1 MAVKTYK
8 AIGLM
13 SGSSLDGLDVAC
25 IDFKYDNGKIDWEIT
40 QAETFPYSEMWL
52 SRLINLRHQNAL
64 AFAKTH
70 TYYGHYLAESVNKFI
85 EKHKIEP
92 DFIASHGH
100 TIFHYPDENFTV
112 QIGDGAAIAAITGYP
127 VISNFR
133 AQDIAIGGEGAP
145 IAPIAD
151 KYLLP
156 GYDFY
161 LNLGGIDNISCN
173 INGRF
178 VAFDIGSANQTLN
191 AIAKGMNMDYDEDG
205 RIAKTG
211 ELIDPLFEKANANEY
226 FQEAYPKSL
235 DNRYV
240 QENIVPLFVDFEA
253 LWEDKMRT
261 ACEHIA
267 FQVANAISVV
277 VKKEDFKKAAY
288 RMIVTGGGALNSFL
302 VSCIR
307 KYCEGVEVVVPDRKI
322 IEFKEAALMALM
334 GLLRI
339 ENQMNTLHSVTGAR
353 HDTISGAFHQGY
365 KKKV

>member
-1 MAVKTYK
+1 MAIKTYK

-25 IDFKYDNGKIDWEIT
+25 VDFKYDDGKIDWEIM
-40 QAETFPYSEMWL
+40 QAETFPYSDMWL
-52 SRLINLRHQNAL
+52 SRLINLPLQNAL

-70 TYYGHYLAESVNKFI
+70 TYYGHYVGEMVNQFLQ
-85 EKHKIEP
+85 KHQIEP
-92 DFIASHGH
+92 DFIAAHGH
-100 TIFHYPDENFTV
+100 TVFHHPDQKFTV
-112 QIGDGAAIAAITGYP
+112 QIGDGAAIAAITGFP

-133 AQDIAIGGEGAP
+133 AQDIALGGEGAP

-191 AIAKGMNMDYDEDG
+191 AIAREMNMKFDEDG

-211 ELIDPLFEKANANEY
+211 ELVEPLFQKANDNDY
-226 FQEAYPKSL
+226 YKEAYPKSL
-235 DNRYV
+235 DNSYV
-240 QENIVPLFVDFEA
+240 RENIVPLFLDFEA

-267 FQVANAISVV
+267 FQIANAIAAVV
-277 VKKEDFKKAAY
+277 EKEDFKKEKY
-288 RMIVTGGGALNSFL
+288 KMIATGGGALNEFL
-302 VSCIR
+302 ISCIR
-307 KYCEGVEVVVPDRKI
+307 RYNENVEVVVPDRKV

-339 ENQMNTLHSVTGAR
+339 ENQTNTLHSVTGAR
-353 HDTISGAFHQGY
+353 RDTISGAIHQGI
-365 KKKV
+365 VGG

>member
-1 MAVKTYK
+1 MATKTYK

-13 SGSSLDGLDVAC
+13 SGSSMDGLDIAC
-25 IDFKYDNGKIDWEIT
+25 IDFEYENGKIKWNIS
-40 QAETFPYSEMWL
+40 QAETFPYSEMWQ
-52 SRLINLRHQNAL
+52 SRLINLPHQNAM
-64 AFAKTH
+64 AFSKTH
-70 TYYGHYLAESVNKFI
+70 TFYGHYLGQLVNEFI
-85 EKHKIEP
+85 SKHNIEP

-100 TIFHYPDENFTV
+100 TIFHSPEERLTV
-112 QIGDGAAIAAITGYP
+112 QIGDGAAIAVITGYP
-127 VISNFR
+127 VVSDFR
-133 AQDIAIGGEGAP
+133 TQDIALGGEGAP
-145 IAPIAD
+145 VAPIAD

-191 AIAKGMNMDYDEDG
+191 AIAQGMDMEYDEDG

-211 ELIDPLFEKANANEY
+211 ELIEPLFRKANAHEY
-226 FQEAYPKSL
+226 FKEAYPKSL
-235 DNRYV
+235 ANQFV
-240 QENIVPLFVDFEA
+240 QENLVPLFVNFDA

-267 FQVANAISVV
+267 FQIANAISVV
-277 VKKEDFKKAAY
+277 VEKENFKKENYK
-288 RMIVTGGGALNSFL
+288 MIITGGGALNSFL
-302 VSCIR
+302 VECIR
-307 KYCEGVEVVVPDRKI
+307 KYCENVEVVIPDREI

-339 ENQMNTLHSVTGAR
+339 ENQTNTLHSVTGAK
-353 HDTISGAFHQGY
+353 HDTVSGAIHQGS
-365 KKKV
+365 KKMV